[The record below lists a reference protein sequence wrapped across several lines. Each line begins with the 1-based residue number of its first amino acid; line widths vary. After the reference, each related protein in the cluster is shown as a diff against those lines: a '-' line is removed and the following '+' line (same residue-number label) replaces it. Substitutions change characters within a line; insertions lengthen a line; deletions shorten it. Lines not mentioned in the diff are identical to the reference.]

1 MSGGNGASSRGYPPQ
16 PFKFDAADAGQFRE
30 PGLDCFPD
38 HRTFPNKVFVRQD
51 VAHGED
57 LTPRHVWM
65 SCLQFIPKISGCL
78 TDRQN
83 PISDRILN
91 VGIGEKIFAAE
102 VRYLPVN
109 PVYQFEYIQQAV
121 DIRGIGH
128 QNI

>member
-1 MSGGNGASSRGYPPQ
+1 MG
-16 PFKFDAADAGQFRE
+16 
-30 PGLDCFPD
+30 
-38 HRTFPNKVFVRQD
+38 QD

-57 LTPRHVWM
+57 LTPRHVGM
-65 SCLQFIPKISGCL
+65 ARLQLIPKISGCL